1 MKRKCLWLAMLGVCL
16 VILPTRGQASS
27 DQVVPFRLNVSRRVD
42 NNQLVIPKKFLEN
55 STALGS
61 QGAAGDR
68 GNLRTVIAGL
78 AISVSLICLVFLI
91 LRKRSRAAQ
100 TILLLVSVLG
110 VGYLWGDHASADG
123 PPPAYD
129 VERKWK
135 YFAGE
140 DGQYV
145 EVKITDDGDAIRLLL
160 DRNFESAAYRDLK
173 RSKERARTRAER
185 EAAEKHLKQAME
197 AQKKRERQNEQPS
210 QTKSNNGSS
219 KSSAEPN

>member
-1 MKRKCLWLAMLGVCL
+1 MKRKCLWLAMLGAVL
-16 VILPTRGQASS
+16 VNLPTRGQAGS

-61 QGAAGDR
+61 QEAAGGR

-78 AISVSLICLVFLI
+78 AISVSLICLAFLI

-100 TILLLVSVLG
+100 TILLVVSVLG

-129 VERKWK
+129 VERQWK

-145 EVKITDDGDAIRLLL
+145 EVKFTDDGNAIRLLL
-160 DRNFESAAYRDLK
+160 DRNFKSEAYRDLQ

-185 EAAEKHLKQAME
+185 EAFERRKPIEAEKKQN
-197 AQKKRERQNEQPS
+197 RQQEK
-210 QTKSNNGSS
+210 KSNNASS
-219 KSSAEPN
+219 ESSAEPN